1 MKICCKPKLAVDSV
15 SLQNRCVS
23 RQNDEN
29 DARYDEAVYELA
41 LGNVDSCI
49 EKLQMIL
56 KDTPDSFEAQLAL
69 GMAFLRKGDAQ
80 RALEEGLKAE
90 ALQPEDQM
98 AQMNLS
104 MFYIRLGDKKK
115 AEEHGLRAKLLYWK
129 KAGKQPPPFLQQA
142 VQNDLK
148 VLAQNPPP
156 QPMIFTKKKG
166 E

>member
-1 MKICCKPKLAVDSV
+1 M
-15 SLQNRCVS
+15 S
-23 RQNDEN
+23 RLNDEN

-41 LGNVDSCI
+41 VGNVDGCI
-49 EKLQMIL
+49 ERLQLIL

-69 GMAFLRKGDAQ
+69 GMAFLRKGDAK
-80 RALEEGLKAE
+80 RALDEGLKAE
-90 ALQPEDQM
+90 ALRPDDQM

-115 AEEHGLRAKLLYWK
+115 AEQHALKAKLLYWK
-129 KAGKQPPPFLQQA
+129 KAGKEPPPFLQQS

-148 VLAQNPPP
+148 VLEQNPTPK
-156 QPMIFTKKKG
+156 PMIFTKKKG